1 MPAPFAL
8 QLLGGFSFRDGDDPP
23 RTAGSARLQ
32 SLIGFVALS
41 KEPVLQRHAVAEALW
56 PEASDLQAQ
65 NNLRQLLHN
74 LRQAWP
80 GFDRW
85 LTVDAREFRWQAD
98 HVSVD
103 VRLFEAAFDTART
116 AWSRGDR
123 SAARAALERAADE
136 YRGPLLP
143 NCGDDWITP
152 VRERLQNAA
161 LQALETLARL
171 LEEARDQAEAIE
183 RAGQLVALDPTRE
196 ASCLRL
202 LRLHAG
208 AGDLASAR
216 RVYEAYVET
225 AQRELGA
232 APGAEIRDVYAKLSR
247 RAAAA
252 PRQADP
258 SSAPPLVGRAD
269 EWAQIVAAWDRTRP
283 GSPALVLIA
292 GDPGIGKTRLAEE
305 ALSWADTR
313 GMATARSRAY
323 EAEGRL
329 AFGPI
334 TELLRSHAVRASLA
348 SLEPVWRTEVARL
361 LTELLVEDP
370 TLAAPAPLSD
380 YWQRQRFFEALA
392 RALTKASSSLVLV
405 MDDLQWSDADTIEW
419 LHYLLRFDAPV
430 RLLLIATLRDESVG
444 FDDPVGKLRLAL
456 KASGQLT
463 ELTLGP
469 LDATETSRLAAS
481 LGGAELPTDDV
492 VRLFRDTEGNP
503 LFVVETIRGGRPS
516 AAALSDVPAADHV
529 LPPRA
534 MAVVIGRL
542 RQLSEDARELAGVA
556 ATVGRAFTASLLQQ
570 ASEFTEARTVRGLE
584 ELWQRRIIREA
595 SGEGRGDAYDFSH
608 DKLREVAY
616 ALLSPMQRQRW
627 HRRVAEVLETGDQVS
642 LDAAASRM
650 AAHYEQANQPLRALP
665 HYERAAGVALRLFA
679 YDEAAVLL
687 RRLIAIVDR
696 DPDTRRRAER
706 ELQAQLRLASAIR
719 VHRGWASPEL
729 EPVHARLV
737 ALSSEVGT
745 PEQRAAALATSLF
758 FHEVLGNFHHVAKAL
773 DEMATTLDQTDSP
786 SLRVMGAVARLGHH
800 ALRGE
805 FLLAEAMF
813 KRSSA
818 LYDRSQHA
826 SHVGLTGADFGVLEL
841 AWSSHPLWALGHA
854 EEAEA
859 RVQQALTLART
870 LMHPFSEAL
879 ALSYSAMLDQ
889 MDGHYDRAGVRAAEA
904 RTVAERHRVIYYEA
918 WANILLAWDAARREP
933 SATTVSSLRTA
944 IDAFLATGARAR
956 LPYYLGLLADAHSR
970 AGEPAL
976 ALARLDEALLVAAQG
991 DSWWDAELHRMRGGV
1006 LVRLGDPDAARAAY
1020 ERSLEVARAQQ
1031 SPVFERRTLESLAEL
1046 ADVSPT

>member
-8 QLLGGFSFRDGDDPP
+8 QLLGGFSLREGGDPP

-32 SLIGFVALS
+32 SLIGYIALS
-41 KEPVLQRHAVAEALW
+41 KESVLQRHAVAEALW

-65 NNLRQLLHN
+65 NNLRQLLHH

-85 LTVDAREFRWQAD
+85 LTVDAREFRWHTDQ
-98 HVSVD
+98 VSVD
-103 VRLFEAAFDTART
+103 ARDFERAFESARVS
-116 AWSRGDR
+116 WSKSDR
-123 SAARAALERAADE
+123 TAARAALERAADR

-143 NCGDDWITP
+143 SCSDEWLTP

-161 LQALETLARL
+161 LQSLETLSRL
-171 LEEARDQAEAIE
+171 LEEARDQTAAIE
-183 RAGQLVALDPTRE
+183 RARQLVALDPARE

-202 LRLHAG
+202 LRLYAG

-216 RVYEAYVET
+216 QVYEAYTDVVE
-225 AQRELGA
+225 RELGA
-232 APGAEIRDVYAKLSR
+232 APGPEIRDAYTKLNR
-247 RAAAA
+247 RAAAP
-252 PRQADP
+252 PRRSDALA
-258 SSAPPLVGRAD
+258 APPLVGRAD
-269 EWAQIVAAWDRTRP
+269 EWAQIVSAWERTRP

-292 GDPGIGKTRLAEE
+292 GDAGIGKTRLAEE
-305 ALSWADTR
+305 ALTWADAR

-334 TELLRSHAVRASLA
+334 TELLRSSAVRAALA
-348 SLEPVWRTEVARL
+348 SLEPVWRAEVARL

-370 TLAAPAPLSD
+370 TLPPPAPLSD

-392 RALTKASSSLVLV
+392 RALTKASSSLVV
-405 MDDLQWSDADTIEW
+405 VIDDLQWSDADTIEW

-430 RLLLIATLRDESVG
+430 RLLLIATLRDEAVG
-444 FDDPVGKLRLAL
+444 FDDPVGRLRLAL

-463 ELTLGP
+463 ELALGP

-481 LGGAELPTDDV
+481 LGGADLGTDDV

-503 LFVVETIRGGRPS
+503 LFVVETMRGGQSS
-516 AAALSDVPAADHV
+516 AAAISEVPATGHV

-534 MAVVIGRL
+534 MAVVMGRL

-570 ASEFTEARTVRGLE
+570 ATEFTEARTVRGLE

-595 SGEGRGDAYDFSH
+595 GGEGRGDAYDFSH

-616 ALLSPMQRQRW
+616 TLLSPMQRQRW
-627 HRRVAEVLETGDQVS
+627 HRRVAEALETGDQVS
-642 LDAAASRM
+642 LDAAASRI

-665 HYERAAGVALRLFA
+665 HYERAANVALRLFA

-696 DPDTRRRAER
+696 DPDPRRRAER
-706 ELQAQLRLASAIR
+706 ELQAHLRLAAAIR

-758 FHEVLGNFHHVAKAL
+758 FHEVLGNFHYVATAL

-786 SLRVMGAVARLGHH
+786 SLRVMGAVARMGHH

-805 FLLAEAMF
+805 FVLSEAMF
-813 KRSSA
+813 NRSTS

-826 SHVGLTGADFGVLEL
+826 SHVALTGADFGVLEL
-841 AWSSHPLWALGHA
+841 AWSSHSLWALGHA
-854 EEAEA
+854 DEAEA

-870 LMHPFSEAL
+870 LVHPFSEAL
-879 ALSYSAMLDQ
+879 ALAYSAMLDQ
-889 MDGHYDRAGVRAAEA
+889 MEGNHDRAALRAADA
-904 RTVAERHRVIYYEA
+904 RAVAERHRVVYYEA
-918 WANILLAWDAARREP
+918 WANILLAWDAVRRQ
-933 SATTVSSLRTA
+933 STTANVASLRTA
-944 IDAFLATGARAR
+944 IDAFLATGAKAR
-956 LPYYLGLLADAHSR
+956 LPYYLGLLADAHAR

-976 ALARLDEALLVAAQG
+976 ALTRLDEALQVAAGG
-991 DSWWDAELHRMRGGV
+991 DGWWDAELHRMRGGV
-1006 LVRLGDPDAARAAY
+1006 LLRLGDPDAARAAY
-1020 ERSLEVARAQQ
+1020 DRSLEVARTQQ
-1031 SPVFERRTLESLAEL
+1031 SPVFERRTLDSLAEL
-1046 ADVSPT
+1046 ADVSRT